1 MREVKDMPSCQIL
14 YWLPV
19 IEDDFGQ
26 ERFFVEDPT
35 KSFRSGNFNKVPVI
49 AGRAEY
55 EFERYIGQFLY
66 FCYIIKFSTFFSDY
80 RRLFEF
86 FHERFLQ

>member
-1 MREVKDMPSCQIL
+1 MTEVKDIPSCQVL

-26 ERFFVEDPT
+26 ERFLVEDPT
-35 KSFRSGNFNKVPVI
+35 KTFRSGNFNKVPVI

-55 EFERYIGQFLY
+55 EFDRLVGKCLNIFDTKSLLTQF
-66 FCYIIKFSTFFSDY
+66 F
-80 RRLFEF
+80 
-86 FHERFLQ
+86 

>member
-1 MREVKDMPSCQIL
+1 MTEVKDIPSCQIL

-35 KSFRSGNFNKVPVI
+35 KTFRSGNFNKAPVI
-49 AGRAEY
+49 VGRSDY
-55 EFERYIGQFLY
+55 EFEFLIGECLNFY
-66 FCYIIKFSTFFSDY
+66 DTS
-80 RRLFEF
+80 
-86 FHERFLQ
+86 